1 MRGMTAQFTVGE
13 RIAWYRRRRGLSQEV
28 LAGRVGR
35 TSDWLSKIEN
45 GRIDLDRLSVLRLIA
60 DALDI
65 TLADL
70 IAEPSLM
77 EWTEDSGQHTVPA
90 LRSVLMDYRP
100 GTGFRS
106 VPTMNP
112 TSLEDL
118 VARLDDA
125 WSAYQAA
132 RFGYVTAQLAALIP
146 DAKNAVVAYDGD
158 DSRVASGRLALAYHL
173 SATLLTKLGE
183 TDIAWTASNRGME
196 AARLSENPVV
206 IGSLLRSLSH
216 SLQSAGEYAEAVR
229 LTHDAIEFLDPY
241 LARAGRTLTSVY
253 GMALLAGSMAAARA
267 DDRTTVRD
275 FLDGATRAATRL
287 GSDHNLM
294 WTAFG
299 PTNVAIHRV
308 STSMELGDL
317 QVALSL
323 GPALDTSGVPTE
335 RRVRHAL
342 ELSRAYSSVNQRD
355 DALAT
360 ILEAE
365 QVAPEQVRYHYLS
378 RHLVQTWIRTQ
389 RGKPPLRLVELA
401 ERVGVA

>member
-1 MRGMTAQFTVGE
+1 MTTQFTVGE

-45 GRIDLDRLSVLRLIA
+45 GRIELDRLSVLRVLA
-60 DALDI
+60 DALDT

-70 IAEPSLM
+70 IAEPSLLK
-77 EWTEDSGQHTVPA
+77 WTEDSGQHTVAA

-100 GTGFRS
+100 GTKFLSGPATEP
-106 VPTMNP
+106 VTLDEIV
-112 TSLEDL
+112 T
-118 VARLDDA
+118 RLDDA
-125 WSAYQAA
+125 WTAYQAA
-132 RFGYVTAQLAALIP
+132 RFGYTTVQLATLIP
-146 DAKNAVVAYDGD
+146 DAKNAVAAYEGD

-173 SATLLTKLGE
+173 AATVLTKLGE
-183 TDIAWTASNRGME
+183 TDLAWTASIRGME

-229 LTHDAIEFLDPY
+229 LTHDAIEFLAPY
-241 LARAGRTLTSVY
+241 MAKAGRTLTSIY
-253 GMALLAGSMAAARA
+253 GVALLAGSMAAARA
-267 DDRTTVRD
+267 DDRPTVRD
-275 FLDGATRAATRL
+275 FLDGASRAASRL

-323 GPALDTSGVPTE
+323 GPTLDTSAVPTE

-342 ELSRAYSSVNQRD
+342 EVSRAFSSANQRD
-355 DALAT
+355 QALAT
-360 ILEAE
+360 ILDAE
-365 QVAPEQVRYHYLS
+365 QVAPEQVRYHFLS
-378 RHLVQTWIRTQ
+378 RHLAQTWIRTQ
-389 RGKPPLRLVELA
+389 RGKPSHELVGFAQRL
-401 ERVGVA
+401 GVA